1 MTPLMDSLRASVV
14 KEVEEV
20 SRKLT
25 YLQRDRQMT
34 NYCNNGVIH
43 VEFGQEELTFY
54 GMFIPENDIPK
65 LFDVDRTYPERV
77 ECNTEYL
84 YTIPHLLDPKYKN
97 PPTEQINHGIL
108 VMDFTHTEDSG
119 HCMLIMTGEGL
130 KALEETNPLIYG
142 VLNPPSLESERK
154 LIDYSKFDEA
164 DNIFCWKIFWCAG
177 GHEEW
182 YIDLWGDRLTLDID
196 PIGPDNIRPLVDLL
210 LEELTADQLL

>member
-25 YLQRDRQMT
+25 YLQRGRQKI
-34 NYCNNGVIH
+34 NYCNSGLTH
-43 VEFGQEELTFY
+43 EELNFY

-65 LFDVDRTYPERV
+65 LFDVDSTYPE
-77 ECNTEYL
+77 CSSFDIDYL

-108 VMDFTHTEDSG
+108 VMDFIHTEDSG

-164 DNIFCWKIFWCAG
+164 DNIFCWKIHWCAG
-177 GHEEW
+177 GHEDW

>member
-25 YLQRDRQMT
+25 YLQRDAYEDVTLR
-34 NYCNNGVIH
+34 
-43 VEFGQEELTFY
+43 
-54 GMFIPENDIPK
+54 GMFIPENDISK
-65 LFDVDRTYPERV
+65 LFNV
-77 ECNTEYL
+77 EHTPYFDIDYL
-84 YTIPHLLDPKYKN
+84 YSIPHLLDRGYKN

-108 VMDFTHTEDSG
+108 VIDFTHTESSG
-119 HCMLIMTGEGL
+119 HSMLIMTGEGL

-142 VLNPPSLESERK
+142 VLTTHCLESERK

-164 DNIFCWKIFWCAG
+164 DNIFCWKIYSSG
-177 GHEEW
+177 GHGEDEW
-182 YIDLWGDRLTLDID
+182 GIDLWGDRTLDID

>member
-1 MTPLMDSLRASVV
+1 MTTPLMDSLRASVV

-25 YLQRDRQMT
+25 YLQRDRQMI
-34 NYCNNGVIH
+34 NYCNSGLTH
-43 VEFGQEELTFY
+43 EELTFY

-65 LFDVDRTYPERV
+65 LFDVDSTYPECS
-77 ECNTEYL
+77 EFDIDYL

-108 VMDFTHTEDSG
+108 VMDFTHTESSG

-164 DNIFCWKIFWCAG
+164 DNIFCWKIDWCAG

-182 YIDLWGDRLTLDID
+182 YIDLWSDRHNYLT
-196 PIGPDNIRPLVDLL
+196 PVGPDNIRPRVDLL